1 MPSPEQLAA
10 DSDDEATP
18 ATGMPAVEA
27 LAEQLAACKQQLDA
41 MESATKELRQT
52 YDELRKTRIPA
63 ALRDAGV
70 VSARFPTLG
79 TLSLRH
85 RTHASVRA
93 DQQDEAR
100 EWCFLTG
107 QSRFLTVSP
116 AMAQALANTCIEA
129 GKPLPGWISTY
140 SEEIAT
146 ITRSKTT

>member
-1 MPSPEQLAA
+1 MPSPEELAA
-10 DSDDEATP
+10 DRDAETDMHGT
-18 ATGMPAVEA
+18 TTIEA

-41 MESATKELRQT
+41 MEAETKELRQT
-52 YDELRKTRIPA
+52 YDELRKTRLPA
-63 ALRDAGV
+63 ALHAAGV
-70 VSARFPTLG
+70 VAARLPLG

-93 DQQDEAR
+93 DKQDEAR

-116 AMAQALANTCIEA
+116 AMAQALANACIED

-140 SEEIAT
+140 TEEIAT
-146 ITRSKTT
+146 ITRSKTP